1 MSADPHVLVGELDVA
16 TEDALGRQLPSYAAE
31 GTGDVVLDCA
41 AVTFVDSSSVP
52 FPLHCSVIWPP
63 LIAAWVKRSWPTVS
77 RAEGLF
83 VAKPAV
89 VSAARYNVSSSAA
102 VSVGVV

>member
-41 AVTFVDSSSVP
+41 AVTFVDSSGLRTLVVLSKELRESRRSLRLVN
-52 FPLHCSVIWPP
+52 VPP
-63 LIAAWVKRSWPTVS
+63 LFRRTLEITGLVK
-77 RAEGLF
+77 LF
-83 VAKPAV
+83 GIDPFTQ
-89 VSAARYNVSSSAA
+89 SD
-102 VSVGVV
+102 G